1 MNMTT
6 RNPIDTMKNSYSSTS
21 GNAVVFTNGAA
32 IVAGDLDLADKI
44 NLVFVPAGTLVDE
57 VKVKHADLDTGG
69 TAMAFNLG
77 FAHVD
82 GSAATT
88 NETADATAR
97 SLTPATLLAAAATT
111 WTGTAADDLRALPAL
126 QGGKGFVASGVL
138 TTAVTTIAAG
148 SVYAKVRGEAL
159 GAV

>member
-1 MNMTT
+1 MTT

-32 IVAGDLDLADKI
+32 IVSGDLDLADKI
-44 NLVFVPAGTLVDE
+44 NLCFVPAGTLVDE

-69 TAMAFNLG
+69 TSMAFNLG

-82 GSAATT
+82 GSASTT

-111 WTGTAADDLRALPAL
+111 WTGTAAVTTYELFPPFKVEKDSWL
-126 QGGKGFVASGVL
+126 QAVL